1 MEGAAIGSAPRGI
14 RVTTSSRRPLRRS
27 VRTVKTIL
35 SGYRHSTFQRLKWV
49 IGSTTKGAVH
59 FATGFGAGEGR
70 GALLC
75 ADAGV
80 ASRAARADDS
90 AADKGCSTRGPA
102 GPVVAVGGGEGTEDT
117 RGKPAAPCVGF
128 E

>member
-1 MEGAAIGSAPRGI
+1 MAPAAKRQN
-14 RVTTSSRRPLRRS
+14 RE
-27 VRTVKTIL
+27 TIL
-35 SGYRHSTFQRLKWV
+35 SGHRHSTFQRLKWV

-70 GALLC
+70 GTLLC

-80 ASRAARADDS
+80 ASRAARAGDS
-90 AADKGCSTRGPA
+90 AAEGCSTLGLA
-102 GPVVAVGGGEGTEDT
+102 GPVAAAGGGEATEGT
-117 RGKPAAPCVGF
+117 RGKPAAPCVGV